1 MQFYRFRLWLWLR
14 YCYFSVTDFISI
26 DCGLPEN
33 SSYKEW
39 RTGVDYISDAG
50 FIDSGIN
57 RQISTEFKGDL
68 QQQVWSLRSF
78 PEGIRNCYSIR
89 ITQGTKYLIRATFFY
104 GNYDGESKLP
114 EFDVHIGAN
123 MWNTIKITNISNGF
137 VKELIHVPPLNYIQ
151 LCLVNTQRG
160 TPFITAIELR
170 PLPNSTYETTDGS
183 LELFWRMDVG
193 SESNS
198 QYRLVIYLDLILI

>member
-1 MQFYRFRLWLWLR
+1 MQFYWFRLWLWLR
-14 YCYFSVTDFISI
+14 YCYFSVTGFISI

-33 SSYKEW
+33 SSYTEW

-57 RQISTEFKGDL
+57 GQISTEFKGDL

-114 EFDVHIGAN
+114 EFDVHLGAN
-123 MWNTIKITNISNGF
+123 MWNTIKITNVSIGF

-151 LCLVNTQRG
+151 LSCKHAT
-160 TPFITAIELR
+160 
-170 PLPNSTYETTDGS
+170 
-183 LELFWRMDVG
+183 
-193 SESNS
+193 
-198 QYRLVIYLDLILI
+198 